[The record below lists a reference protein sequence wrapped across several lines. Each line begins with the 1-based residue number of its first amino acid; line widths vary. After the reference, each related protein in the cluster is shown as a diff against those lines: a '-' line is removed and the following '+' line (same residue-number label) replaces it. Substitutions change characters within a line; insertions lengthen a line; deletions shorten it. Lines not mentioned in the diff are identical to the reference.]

1 MTDTTRNTQLDD
13 LGVSGPGLVII
24 TGMAGAGKTQA
35 LHMFEDVGYF
45 CIDNLP
51 PSLLFN
57 LVSLAG
63 LPTGTTRKLAVVCD
77 LRSREFFVDLEKE
90 LEQLTE
96 RDVSFSLLF
105 LDATDSALLTRYKE
119 TRRRHPL
126 CEGDMTLRE
135 GINLERET
143 LSGVKEMANYVID
156 TTNRDTRTLRTEI
169 RAFYDQHTDVQGLR
183 VSVFSFGFKHGFP
196 NDADTLID
204 VRFLP
209 NPFYEEKLRHLTGLE
224 APVRHFVLENDQT
237 REFLAR
243 WRALLET
250 IMPGYAHEGKR
261 YLTIG
266 VGCTGGQ
273 HRSVVLAEQ
282 TAQCIKDLG
291 YNVKVSHRD
300 ILLANRLAGTAA
312 PAATPSEDAPRSHAA
327 APDTA
332 VAAEDTQ
339 NTPETR
345 DLPAIDALA

>member
-1 MTDTTRNTQLDD
+1 MTDTTSSTRVED
-13 LGVSGPGLVII
+13 LGVSGPGLVVI

-63 LPTGTTRKLAVVCD
+63 LPTGTSRKLAVVCD

-126 CEGDMTLRE
+126 CEGDMTLTE

-169 RAFYDQHTDVQGLR
+169 RAFYDQHTDAQGLR

-196 NDADTLID
+196 SDADTLID

-209 NPFYEEKLRHLTGLE
+209 NPFYEEELRHLTGLE
-224 APVRHFVLENDQT
+224 APVRSFVLENEQT
-237 REFLAR
+237 QGFLTR
-243 WRALLET
+243 WKALLET

-266 VGCTGGQ
+266 IGCTGGQ

-282 TAQCIKDLG
+282 TAQFIRDLG
-291 YNVKVSHRD
+291 YNVKVNHRD
-300 ILLANRLAGTAA
+300 ILLASRLSDTASYSATLPDAA
-312 PAATPSEDAPRSHAA
+312 PPRQAPVPGPASPTHAA
-327 APDTA
+327 QDSQDPQTMDATA
-332 VAAEDTQ
+332 
-339 NTPETR
+339 
-345 DLPAIDALA
+345 